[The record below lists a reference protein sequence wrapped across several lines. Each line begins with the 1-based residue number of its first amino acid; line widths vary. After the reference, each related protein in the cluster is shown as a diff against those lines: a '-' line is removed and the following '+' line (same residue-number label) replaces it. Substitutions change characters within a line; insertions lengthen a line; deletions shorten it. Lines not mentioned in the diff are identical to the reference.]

1 MTQFSE
7 NAQEETWQY
16 SFSISWALLLNL
28 IYLDFDEGKWVDYRG
43 VARTPA
49 NI

>member
-1 MTQFSE
+1 MAQFSE